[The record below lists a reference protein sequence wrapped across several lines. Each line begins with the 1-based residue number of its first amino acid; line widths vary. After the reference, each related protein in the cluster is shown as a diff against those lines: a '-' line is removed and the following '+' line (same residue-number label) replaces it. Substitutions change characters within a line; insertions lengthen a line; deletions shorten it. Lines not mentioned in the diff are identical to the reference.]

1 MRKEGKEG
9 EELSVKLGEGKKQEG
24 SRGEDRRGWRGWRG
38 WRSLKEMLRSFSGSY
53 SYFGLLQESVYM
65 L

>member
-1 MRKEGKEG
+1 MRKERKEG

-24 SRGEDRRGWRGWRG
+24 SRGEDRRGWRGC
-38 WRSLKEMLRSFSGSY
+38 RSLKETLRSFSGSY